1 VHCVPQR
8 QESGATDLSG
18 FTYMIRGKV
27 DSIPYARLIS
37 EKFEY

>member
-1 VHCVPQR
+1 MPQR

-18 FTYMIRGKV
+18 FTYVIRGKV
-27 DSIPYARLIS
+27 DRIHYHARLSS